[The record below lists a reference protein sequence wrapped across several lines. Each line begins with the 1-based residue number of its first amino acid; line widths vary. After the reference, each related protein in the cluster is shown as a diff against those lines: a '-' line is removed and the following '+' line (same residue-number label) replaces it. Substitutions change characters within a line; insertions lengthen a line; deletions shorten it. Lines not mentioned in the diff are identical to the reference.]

1 MQSLTLTRLIA
12 VVLVAGTATVP
23 TTSAHGA
30 SLDPFQTDSLIAK
43 AAPEYRPHAGVGC
56 ELPSAAL
63 TLAQAIDLALC
74 RNPTTRAAWAAAQV
88 QAASLGAAEGSYLPT
103 VTLSGIDNHL
113 SGNLQAGSRSSTDQD
128 GQSAV
133 AALSWTLLDFNARRS
148 EVATARNL
156 LFAAA
161 HTGSETAQRIVY
173 SVVQGYYGA
182 LATEQAYHAN
192 QQTEANTARSLEIAR
207 ALQTGGAATL
217 ADVMQAETAYQQA
230 VYSRLQSNTAAQTSR
245 ANLAVLLGFPAD
257 QAISLAPVNAPAA
270 PAITARVT
278 ELLSLAAR
286 QRPDLAAAR
295 DQRAAAEAAVTSAR
309 AVGRPKVSVGA
320 QHTVNEIN
328 ALPRQNYN
336 SVGLQITV
344 PIFSGLQTHYG
355 IRRAEATLEET
366 TAQAEQTRLSVSL
379 DVWNAFHTLDAAN
392 QELSTSATLAKAA
405 ATNEEIAIGRYQSG
419 VGSMLDV
426 LTAQSAGANARIIRI
441 QSEFNWQAARAQ
453 LALAVGR
460 LTSAADLD
468 AVAPVSAP

>member
-1 MQSLTLTRLIA
+1 MQSRSLSRLITSLLLA
-12 VVLVAGTATVP
+12 
-23 TTSAHGA
+23 TTSVGAVSSAHA
-30 SLDPFQTDSLIAK
+30 ALWDPFQTDSVIAK

-56 ELPSAAL
+56 ELPNAAL
-63 TLAQAIDLALC
+63 TLPQAIDLALC

-88 QAASLGAAEGSYLPT
+88 QAASLGVAEGSYLPSI
-103 VTLSGIDNHL
+103 TLSGNDNRL
-113 SGNLQAGSRSSTDQD
+113 SGDLQAGSLTRTEQD
-128 GQSAV
+128 GKSAV
-133 AALSWTLLDFNARRS
+133 AALSWTLVDFNARSS
-148 EVATARNL
+148 EVATARNSL
-156 LFAAA
+156 LAAA
-161 HTGSETAQRIVY
+161 HTASETAQRTVY
-173 SVVQGYYGA
+173 SVVQAYYGA
-182 LATEQAYHAN
+182 IATEQAYHAN
-192 QQTEANTARSLEIAR
+192 QQTESNTARSLEIAR

-257 QAISLAPVNAPAA
+257 QAITLAPVTTPAA
-270 PAITARVT
+270 PAITARVS
-278 ELLSLAAR
+278 ELLALAAR

-295 DQRAAAEAAVTSAR
+295 DQRAAAESAVTSAK
-309 AVGRPKVSVGA
+309 AVGRPKISLGA
-320 QHTVNEIN
+320 QHTINEIN

-336 SVGLQITV
+336 SIGLQISV
-344 PIFSGLQTHYG
+344 PVFSGLQTHYG
-355 IRRAEATLEET
+355 IRRAEATLEEI
-366 TAQAEQTRLSVSL
+366 TAQSEQTRLSVSL

-392 QELSTSATLAKAA
+392 QELATSATLAKAA